1 MKEIEKLP
9 STINLLQKHVNV
21 LKERTEALQEKY
33 SNLEHLVKC
42 NDHYARRTCLR
53 ITNIPCE
60 KDGMSEKVLEK
71 V

>member
-1 MKEIEKLP
+1 M
-9 STINLLQKHVNV
+9 HVNV
-21 LKERTEALQEKY
+21 LKERTEGLQEKY